1 MLVVWPW
8 AGYPTS
14 PSLSVLT
21 CTWSRDGTSFI
32 VFVRLAQ
39 WLASVGSQDCRLL
52 AWVLWVCDKVIP
64 QRSFPRHCLRQAGP
78 RRQRPV
84 APGRPLPSLCHP
96 PLPHCFLAASATRCC
111 EGAPPCVSPRGGPTP
126 ECKSCEPALRSCA
139 FAKTQQNR
147 NFSTSGGIWG
157 ASCEESPQESRPR
170 PPPPP
175 SHTGVLPA
183 LPPQVAWLPGG
194 QLQPPRML
202 PGGRR
207 LVKSQQAGRRP
218 ATQSSSI
225 FRRGG
230 LPAARSHSGNWKTV
244 FRL

>member
-1 MLVVWPW
+1 MLAVWPR

-14 PSLSVLT
+14 PSLSVLI

-32 VFVRLAQ
+32 VFARLAQ

-78 RRQRPV
+78 RRQCPV

-96 PLPHCFLAASATRCC
+96 PLPYCFLAASATRCC
-111 EGAPPCVSPRGGPTP
+111 EGAPHVSLPGEAPPR
-126 ECKSCEPALRSCA
+126 
-139 FAKTQQNR
+139 
-147 NFSTSGGIWG
+147 STSRANQRSDPVHLQKPSKTGIFPPQV
-157 ASCEESPQESRPR
+157 ESGVPPVKRVPKNPVLR

-194 QLQPPRML
+194 QLQPPRVL
-202 PGGRR
+202 PGGRH

>member
-1 MLVVWPW
+1 MLAVWPR

-21 CTWSRDGTSFI
+21 CTWSREGTSFI
-32 VFVRLAQ
+32 VFARLAQ

-78 RRQRPV
+78 RRQCPV

-96 PLPHCFLAASATRCC
+96 PLPYCFLAASATRCC
-111 EGAPPCVSPRGGPTP
+111 EGAPQVSLPGEAPPR
-126 ECKSCEPALRSCA
+126 SASRASQRSDPAHLQKPS
-139 FAKTQQNR
+139 KT
-147 NFSTSGGIWG
+147 GGIWG

-194 QLQPPRML
+194 QLQPPRVL